1 MFELQLEMWLQ
12 VTVMFCRL
20 GGEVVEV
27 DESLF
32 QDIDDLTLEEGFD
45 DGDEVP
51 SVLSRNDDDDDW
63 DMTQTGHHN
72 WNYCA
77 SCH

>member
-1 MFELQLEMWLQ
+1 
-12 VTVMFCRL
+12 MFCHS

-45 DGDEVP
+45 GDDEVP
-51 SVLSRNDDDDDW
+51 SVLSRNDDDDD
-63 DMTQTGHHN
+63 
-72 WNYCA
+72 
-77 SCH
+77 

>member
-1 MFELQLEMWLQ
+1 MWLQ
-12 VTVMFCRL
+12 VTVMFCCL

-45 DGDEVP
+45 DGDDEVP
-51 SVLSRNDDDDDW
+51 SVLSRNDDDDD
-63 DMTQTGHHN
+63 
-72 WNYCA
+72 
-77 SCH
+77 